1 MSAFN
6 DNESDSECD
15 LRDDDMDTCRDY
27 ETDEDEAKL
36 MEPPKIEDVVC
47 DLGDT
52 SKDVKPTESDESMLA
67 LLPPD
72 HPLLARFQKAL
83 KEYLLRTKEQLITE
97 IADINSRTKEK
108 EQLLEEQG
116 VTLYDL
122 QQEIQ
127 RQNEQLEEFALQI
140 DEHVTQRHKE
150 EESVA
155 KLKAEYEEKA
165 ELTKAQ
171 KTLYNRRMVELEHVQ
186 ELEINV
192 RKWVDDVEDEVKNA
206 KAVVSRD
213 AQLQKQ
219 LSEEKRKSDLLFY
232 HLDLEVKRSEKEL
245 EMVQNDVK
253 DMEEANN
260 VLKQSVSAANA
271 DLEILENEHKHLTQA
286 WSEVIVAIAQRD
298 RIFNEANECLNCS
311 KEKETIKLRVSGI
324 QAIKKQIK
332 NELLVSERLEVFK
345 KHLTEEMTQL
355 RKDCKTQ
362 SDILLGLEAK
372 LMEIPNLLDKTEADL
387 NEAKREGTEL
397 ETKIRR
403 LQWVIDKW
411 NNKKY
416 ELEEAILKLAQDQLI
431 NDKASGYRL
440 KLIRNAQEKRRSMEL
455 ALAQAQNQLA
465 NTLLEID
472 RFKGS
477 NARLGVENE
486 QLKENLKQLELHADE
501 INNEIKK
508 IQDQTDLKTIR
519 LEKLMKQFDEISHPK
534 GEIETTIDV
543 KIILRYIS
551 QIQQMEKSIQSVEQ
565 QTREGQE
572 FWIMLQNHFINLS
585 QKRNNQL
592 NQTQMTRKQ
601 LSIIKQKSLKI
612 DQDLENAENTSRELT
627 RELRLYESKLELLNQ
642 KISKRR
648 QKHQF
653 EENECQLEHGE
664 LLEKLKT
671 NEMNVLNLEEEIN
684 ELHKEIGRYKD
695 IVLDKHRECLSWET
709 KYKLIEE
716 TLRWRKDESA
726 LESELGTMRN
736 EIHRMEIRYQ
746 QLKRTQEKLIIDL
759 EHAVMHREQIFM
771 VATIKTNIESQEHRL
786 KQSNQSLEQKLIAM
800 RRKLKQTRRDLKQLA
815 EHQII
820 DAQHERQQIKDDI
833 KRLHA
838 EMEQEAAEDKK
849 TLQEIEQ
856 SLLKKHQNLEIIVRK
871 QSRAKA
877 YRRLTSSSQT
887 VKPPRSESS
896 MQAQKEKQTEI
907 NENLVEIIQAFMAE
921 TPEKTSFFMKLLQI
935 LRD

>member
-1 MSAFN
+1 MSAYN
-6 DNESDSECD
+6 DNDNGSDSECD
-15 LRDDDMDTCRDY
+15 LRDDDLDTCRDY

-36 MEPPKIEDVVC
+36 MEPPKIDEVAC

-52 SKDVKPTESDESMLA
+52 SKEAKPSELDESMLA

-83 KEYLLRTKEQLITE
+83 KEYLMRTREQLLTE
-97 IADINSRTKEK
+97 IADINQRTKEK
-108 EQLLEEQG
+108 EQKHEEQG

-140 DEHVTQRHKE
+140 DEHVTERHKE
-150 EESVA
+150 EEAVA

-171 KTLYNRRMVELEHVQ
+171 KTLYNRRMVELEHIQ

-219 LSEEKRKSDLLFY
+219 LSEEKRRSDLLFY
-232 HLDLEVKRSEKEL
+232 HLNVEVKRSEREL
-245 EMVQNDVK
+245 EMVQGDVK

-298 RIFNEANECLNCS
+298 RIFNEANESLN
-311 KEKETIKLRVSGI
+311 KEKETIKLSLSGI

-332 NELLVSERLEVFK
+332 KESLVSERLEVFR

-362 SDILLGLEAK
+362 SDILLGLETK
-372 LMEIPNLLDKTEADL
+372 LMEIPTLLDKTEADL

-431 NDKASGYRL
+431 SDKASGYRM

-455 ALAQAQNQLA
+455 ALAQAQSQLA

-477 NARLGVENE
+477 NARLNLENE
-486 QLKENLKQLELHADE
+486 QLKENLKQLEIQADDL
-501 INNEIKK
+501 NNEIKK
-508 IQDQTDLKTIR
+508 IQDQTDFKTIR

-534 GEIETTIDV
+534 GEVEITTEV
-543 KIILRYIS
+543 K
-551 QIQQMEKSIQSVEQ
+551 IQQMEKSIQSIEQ

-627 RELRLYESKLELLNQ
+627 REIRLYESKLELLNQ

-671 NEMNVLNLEEEIN
+671 NEMNVLNVEEEIN

-716 TLRWRKDESA
+716 TLRWRKDEST

-736 EIHRMEIRYQ
+736 EIHRMEIRHQ
-746 QLKRTQEKLIIDL
+746 QLKRTQEKLIVDL

-771 VATIKTNIESQEHRL
+771 VATMKTNIESQVHRL
-786 KQSNQSLEQKLIAM
+786 KQSNQSLEQKVISM
-800 RRKLKQTRRDLKQLA
+800 RRKLKQTRRDLKHLA

-833 KRLHA
+833 KRLLG

-849 TLQEIEQ
+849 TLEEIEQ
-856 SLLKKHQNLEIIVRK
+856 SLLKKHQNLESIVRK

-877 YRRLTSSSQT
+877 YRRLAGSSQAL
-887 VKPPRSESS
+887 KPPRSASS
-896 MQAQKEKQTEI
+896 LQAQKEKQTEI
-907 NENLVEIIQAFMAE
+907 NENLVEIIQTFMDEA
-921 TPEKTSFFMKLLQI
+921 PEKTSLFTKLLQI

>member
-1 MSAFN
+1 MSAYN
-6 DNESDSECD
+6 DNGSDSECD
-15 LRDDDMDTCRDY
+15 LRDDDLDTCRDY

-36 MEPPKIEDVVC
+36 MEPPKIEDFVC

-52 SKDVKPTESDESMLA
+52 SKEEKPSESDESMLA

-83 KEYLLRTKEQLITE
+83 KEYLIRTKEQLLTE

-108 EQLLEEQG
+108 EQMHEEQG

-150 EESVA
+150 EEAVA
-155 KLKAEYEEKA
+155 KLKADYEEKA

-192 RKWVDDVEDEVKNA
+192 RKWVGDVEDEVKNA

-232 HLDLEVKRSEKEL
+232 HLDVEVKRSEREL
-245 EMVQNDVK
+245 EMIQGDVK

-271 DLEILENEHKHLTQA
+271 DLEILESEHKHLTQA

-298 RIFNEANECLNCS
+298 RIFNEANESLN
-311 KEKETIKLRVSGI
+311 KEKETIKLRLSSI

-332 NELLVSERLEVFK
+332 HESLVSERLEVFR

-355 RKDCKTQ
+355 RNDCKTQ
-362 SDILLGLEAK
+362 SDILLGLETK

-431 NDKASGYRL
+431 SDKASGYRM

-472 RFKGS
+472 RLKG
-477 NARLGVENE
+477 NNTRLSLENE
-486 QLKENLKQLELHADE
+486 QLKENLKQLELHGDDL
-501 INNEIKK
+501 NNEIKK

-519 LEKLMKQFDEISHPK
+519 LEKLMRQYDEITHPK
-534 GEIETTIDV
+534 GDVETTIEV
-543 KIILRYIS
+543 K
-551 QIQQMEKSIQSVEQ
+551 IQQMEKSIQGVEQ

-612 DQDLENAENTSRELT
+612 DQDLENAENTSRELN
-627 RELRLYESKLELLNQ
+627 REIRLYESKLEFLNQ

-716 TLRWRKDESA
+716 TLRWRKDEST

-736 EIHRMEIRYQ
+736 EIHRMEIRFQ
-746 QLKRTQEKLIIDL
+746 QLKRTQEKLIVDL

-786 KQSNQSLEQKLIAM
+786 KQSNQSLEQKVIAM

-820 DAQHERQQIKDDI
+820 DAQRERQQIKDDI
-833 KRLHA
+833 TRLHG

-856 SLLKKHQNLEIIVRK
+856 SLLKKHQNLESIVRK

-877 YRRLTSSSQT
+877 YRRFTSSSQPL
-887 VKPPRSESS
+887 KPPRSASS

-907 NENLVEIIQAFMAE
+907 NENLVEIIQAFMDE
-921 TPEKTSFFMKLLQI
+921 TPEKTCFFTKLLQI